1 MKGNWLQIVLP
12 PFCLLICLFVVL
24 LLLLLFSL
32 SHFLL
37 PRFPHYVCM
46 EAPFSLAPPFVIDT
60 METCAFVLP
69 LKRSDRIRQLI
80 VILIS
85 HNAQTVKTKPE
96 IIGVRHG
103 ESIPA
108 DDVQMAK

>member
-1 MKGNWLQIVLP
+1 MNPL
-12 PFCLLICLFVVL
+12 FCLLICLFVV

-37 PRFPHYVCM
+37 PRFPSSLLRRPHYVCM

>member
-1 MKGNWLQIVLP
+1 MNPL
-12 PFCLLICLFVVL
+12 FCLLICLFVV

-103 ESIPA
+103 ESIAA
-108 DDVQMAK
+108 DGVQMAK

>member
-1 MKGNWLQIVLP
+1 
-12 PFCLLICLFVVL
+12 
-24 LLLLLFSL
+24 
-32 SHFLL
+32 
-37 PRFPHYVCM
+37 
-46 EAPFSLAPPFVIDT
+46 
-60 METCAFVLP
+60 METCASVLP

-96 IIGVRHG
+96 IIGIRHG

-108 DDVQMAK
+108 DDVQMAKGPFFLQASSRQLPCKSPFNWKGKKDHRPAQ